1 MWKAVRL
8 EVDLPAP
15 PSLDTFRREHR
26 VDLNVLRGRVTKRG
40 AWYLLD
46 VSGAARKVEA
56 AVRHFR
62 ERGFAIRTHTLE
74 TSYA

>member
-8 EVDLPAP
+8 EIDLPSP
-15 PSLDTFRREHR
+15 PALETFRRRHR
-26 VDLNVLRGRVTKRG
+26 VDLNVLRARVTESR

-46 VSGAARKVEA
+46 VSGAAAKVEA

-62 ERGFAIRTHTLE
+62 ERGFALRTHSLE